1 MKKVFRL
8 LALLLCA
15 ALLLPGTSARADGP
29 AFSFEADF
37 SQESLGEAIE
47 RYLTARGV
55 SRSRITIGWYDLTS
69 GESWYR
75 DGDFCME
82 GASTYK
88 MPLAM
93 IYVDKIAAGELTL
106 DDKIGNYV
114 LGDALENM
122 LINSHNGSGYTLRRY
137 VSEDVTEYRRLQA
150 ALSGLSEDEISPA
163 FYNYNLFSPRF
174 LIGTLHTLYDNAEHY
189 SLVIDCLKQARPAQ
203 YFSLYR
209 GETEVAHKYGSYEEY
224 VCDSGII
231 YTARPFLLCVMTY
244 NVGGAPIIIG
254 QIARIA
260 MDYAEYLAAHP
271 EPTPAPTPEPT
282 SAPTPEPTP
291 VPTPDPTPVPTPE
304 LTPIPTPVPAPTG
317 RREIALPAAVGAV
330 LIALP
335 ILFRR
340 ARKRP

>member
-1 MKKVFRL
+1 MKKGFRL

-15 ALLLPGTSARADGP
+15 ALLLPGAAACADAP
-29 AFSFEADF
+29 VYHFEADF
-37 SQESLGEAIE
+37 SQESFGDAVS
-47 RYLTARGV
+47 RYLASKYLNSYSV
-55 SRSRITIGWYDLTS
+55 KIGWCDLQS
-69 GESWYR
+69 GEEWYLG
-75 DGDFCME
+75 GDAFME
-82 GASTYK
+82 CASTYK
-88 MPLAM
+88 LPLAM
-93 IYVDKIAAGELTL
+93 IYVDKIEAGELTL
-106 DDKIGNYV
+106 DDKIGYYV
-114 LGDALENM
+114 LGDALKAM
-122 LINSHNGSGYTLRRY
+122 LVDSSNPAGYALRNYLSG
-137 VSEDVTEYRRLQA
+137 DVMEYRRLQA
-150 ALSGLSEDEISPA
+150 AYSGLSEDEISPS

-174 LIGTLHTLYDNAEHY
+174 LIGTLHTLYDNSERY
-189 SLVIDCLKQARPAQ
+189 SLVIDYLKQARPTQ

-209 GETEVAHKYGSYEEY
+209 GETEVAHKYGSYEDY

-231 YTARPFLLCVMTY
+231 YTERPFLLCVMTY
-244 NVGGAPIIIG
+244 KVRGAPFIIG

-271 EPTPAPTPEPT
+271 EPTP
-282 SAPTPEPTP
+282 APTPEPTP